1 MHKDVSIGHNYQSLI
16 TSHIQSIKQQSK
28 VHILLS
34 NIITQIRSI
43 NHIKSR

>member
-1 MHKDVSIGHNYQSLI
+1 M
-16 TSHIQSIKQQSK
+16 
-28 VHILLS
+28 LLS